1 MVICNI
7 RRLYAGDI
15 GVNTSILLVHEY
27 CKDREMTTSILTQK
41 MMCIIFLILLIQ
53 QYNTPNYVLSWT
65 TSRVGTSS
73 RYSHLSLRQHS
84 LKNKPSSL
92 LYMKQ
97 HENDDIKEK
106 YINLAKEAYN
116 KYYSKDKTS
125 TTSDEE
131 YLKLAQDA
139 WIESSSGDSDV
150 SKVATKLESTEDST
164 SSSKPFFATTKP
176 KTDENKA
183 TTNGERKDDASL
195 RDVVVNDDK
204 ISEEIG
210 TNSTQSFVDILT
222 SFLKNNN
229 EEKKEET
236 KQSDSGNFV
245 SNWGRI
251 LFGTNE
257 SPDLDEENIPY
268 GLRTESFK
276 ASDVVEKVPIEPTTD
291 NKEIVKDEL
300 ALQKKVT
307 PEKKP
312 VEPSTRSQ
320 PVIILKRKT
329 SNNDEDDS
337 TNKKDT
343 KRLVRV
349 DNGRGYSLVNDPLS
363 LASFFGN
370 DIAKESEVED
380 EADVISSVEDIDT
393 ALNDE
398 IKDALHAAEIHQAIT
413 EGMTAEEA
421 EQVRKRRQ
429 STVGSSSSNTPP
441 TPLAIEDGQGTAED
455 AEAVRRQRLKS
466 ADEVARELKLM
477 ASTKKEESSTANS
490 KSLPNDTLEKVSL
503 KEIRRSTIP
512 KVSQAEV
519 PIEETQPPISLS
531 SEMNAIVSKATS
543 FLKGFG
549 GETKTSTEEN
559 RADRQSSKAPP
570 VAVERIPKEPIIKVD
585 TPKKSIAMNRMKDK
599 GQKGNRGIRKSKQLD
614 VKSNTS
620 SVKDSYKALGD
631 EISNALRAAE
641 QGVYQIKEGMTAE
654 EAEQVRKARVSG
666 SLVDSVPSNPIPVTI
681 EDGQNTA
688 EDAEAVRNAR
698 LKSADKFA
706 KELKVV
712 AAKGAD
718 TTDRSDTL
726 NTSSIK
732 GTISNKATNIPPIK
746 GQSSAGSLPQVPQKA
761 ITKNVQLLKKMEK
774 GVLGTLKSKGLVSKD
789 AFPLAAKSTISSI
802 PSQTP
807 LKISASSRMKG
818 DENKKQF
825 GSLKGSNLNGLKK
838 KQGLA
843 ANNLKQPAFGKTPL
857 PFTKK
862 TPDSFKGGK
871 KSLDRAF
878 STSIPTSK
886 GNAKETTGK
895 KSPTVSFGLKNSPL
909 MKGQDKSNSAT
920 SSKMTGK
927 VAVAND
933 STTKQKPNFPPPLN
947 VVKDDLRKGFS
958 VPPKTNDAKSSE
970 SIPENITKDQSRLK
984 PLKGSATS
992 FGGTTA
998 VPNSKFKGS
1007 TLGDLKGE
1015 KSSEPFSKTPL
1026 SGPMKESFSGQKAKN
1041 TLTSPPAATLDNTP
1055 TIEDEEDILLVSEE
1069 EVERADSDLSAGDN
1083 QFSAIAD
1090 GDEVKVP
1097 PAETTPQALPV
1108 SQEEPPP
1115 YIELESNEVLLT
1127 DSEYTWLLEEPTY
1140 FPFLHVGRRIRSS
1153 KYGTTHEGLLVFSNE
1168 GNGYYR
1174 ATPCIAKRPWS
1185 IKELSAM
1192 VPTKVQI
1199 LEKGEQYDETDM
1211 MSPESYELD
1220 ALSATLRQYYEVETS
1235 LSQKFDKKR
1244 TLQQKIRQQK
1254 LQDEK
1259 QNGGLVTE
1267 EDIDDPAMVQ
1277 MLIRIYPDDG
1287 SGGPNDDDVL
1297 PEYGSVGLDI
1307 WGKQLGD
1314 GSHEWLV
1321 FEGKVDTEIT
1331 LQDAHQMDDGT
1342 VHRLRGIQR
1351 MLNLPEAF
1359 TFGDTLDHIFR
1370 SLLED
1375 LVFLS
1380 SCNVVHRDLQPK
1392 NILCDGTNQRLVI
1405 TNFGNAVD
1413 LDREFCVS
1421 VILSLYFHTLILS
1434 LCFESCIATLNIFSP
1449 SPWT

>member
-1 MVICNI
+1 M
-7 RRLYAGDI
+7 
-15 GVNTSILLVHEY
+15 
-27 CKDREMTTSILTQK
+27 LTQK

-65 TSRVGTSS
+65 ANRVGISN
-73 RYSHLSLRQHS
+73 HHHSLIRQHS
-84 LKNKPSSL
+84 IRSRPSSL

-97 HENDDIKEK
+97 HENDDMKEK
-106 YINLAKEAYN
+106 YIKLAQEAYN

-131 YLKLAQDA
+131 YLKLAQNA
-139 WIESSSGDSDV
+139 WIESSSGNGDV
-150 SKVATKLESTEDST
+150 SKVATKPIESVEDST
-164 SSSKPFFATTKP
+164 SSKPFFATTKA
-176 KTDENKA
+176 KTDEKK
-183 TTNGERKDDASL
+183 TTINGEKKDDTSFGDIA
-195 RDVVVNDDK
+195 VTGNNIN
-204 ISEEIG
+204 ISKD
-210 TNSTQSFVDILT
+210 TKTTSTQNEKNGSVVDILT

-229 EEKKEET
+229 EEKKKET
-236 KQSDSGNFV
+236 KQSDSGNFISV
-245 SNWGRI
+245 WGRI
-251 LFGTNE
+251 LFGAKESSDINNE
-257 SPDLDEENIPY
+257 EIIPY
-268 GLRTESFK
+268 GLRAQSFK

-291 NKEIVKDEL
+291 NKEIVEVDES
-300 ALQKKVT
+300 AQKKVN

-312 VEPSTRSQ
+312 VEPSTKSQ
-320 PVIILKRKT
+320 PVMILKRKT
-329 SNNDEDDS
+329 SNDDEDDS
-337 TNKKDT
+337 KNKKDI

-363 LASFFGN
+363 LASFFGK
-370 DIAKESEVED
+370 DIVKEVEEK
-380 EADVISSVEDIDT
+380 EADVISSVEDIDE

-398 IKDALHAAEIHQAIT
+398 IVDALHAVEIHHAIT

-429 STVGSSSSNTPP
+429 PTVGSSSSNTPP

-512 KVSQAEV
+512 KVSQAEI

-531 SEMNAIVSKATS
+531 SEMNDIVNKATS

-599 GQKGNRGIRKSKQLD
+599 GQKGNRGINKSKEVN
-614 VKSNTS
+614 VKSNKS
-620 SVKDSYKALGD
+620 SVKYSYKALGD
-631 EISNALRAAE
+631 EISNAFRAAE
-641 QGVYQIKEGMTAE
+641 QGIYHVKEGMTAE

-666 SLVDSVPSNPIPVTI
+666 LTVDSTKTESTPVAI
-681 EDGQNTA
+681 EDGMTA

-698 LKSADKFA
+698 LKSADIVA
-706 KELKVV
+706 KAV

-718 TTDRSDTL
+718 TANRSDILDTP
-726 NTSSIK
+726 SIK
-732 GTISNKATNIPPIK
+732 GTISNKDTSIPSIK
-746 GQSSAGSLPQVPQKA
+746 GQSSVGSLPQVPQKA
-761 ITKNVQLLKKMEK
+761 ITKNVQPLKKMDK

-789 AFPLAAKSTISSI
+789 AATLAAAKTTISSSPLSSI
-802 PSQTP
+802 PNQLSAT
-807 LKISASSRMKG
+807 ASSSMKG
-818 DENKKQF
+818 EENKKQF

-838 KQGLA
+838 KDQGLVG
-843 ANNLKQPAFGKTPL
+843 LKDKRPLFGKTSL
-857 PFTKK
+857 PFMKK
-862 TPDSFKGGK
+862 TPNSFKGGK
-871 KSLDRAF
+871 KSLDSAF

-886 GNAKETTGK
+886 GGVEEKTDK
-895 KSPTVSFGLKNSPL
+895 KSPTVSFGLKKSPL
-909 MKGQDKSNSAT
+909 MKGQNKSDSTT
-920 SSKMTGK
+920 SSKMTEK
-927 VAVAND
+927 VAIAND
-933 STTKQKPNFPPPLN
+933 STPKQTPSFPAPLN
-947 VVKDDLRKGFS
+947 VVKDDLRQGFS
-958 VPPKTNDAKSSE
+958 MPSSKTTEDLASSDGT
-970 SIPENITKDQSRLK
+970 PETITKDQSRLK
-984 PLKGSATS
+984 PLKGSTS
-992 FGGTTA
+992 FGEGGL
-998 VPNSKFKGS
+998 PNSKFKGS
-1007 TLGDLKGE
+1007 TFGELKDK
-1015 KSSEPFSKTPL
+1015 KSSDSFSKTPL
-1026 SGPMKESFSGQKAKN
+1026 TVPMKESFSGQKAKN
-1041 TLTSPPAATLDNTP
+1041 TILTPPPVATLDNPP
-1055 TIEDEEDILLVSEE
+1055 TIEDEDYVLSVSEE
-1069 EVERADSDLSAGDN
+1069 VIDQPTA
-1083 QFSAIAD
+1083 
-1090 GDEVKVP
+1090 
-1097 PAETTPQALPV
+1097 TTPQAVPV
-1108 SQEEPPP
+1108 NQAAPPP
-1115 YIELESNEVLLT
+1115 HIELESNEVLLT
-1127 DSEYTWLLEEPTY
+1127 DSEYAWLLEEPTY

-1153 KYGTTHEGLLVFSNE
+1153 KYGTTHEGLLVLSKE

-1192 VPTKVQI
+1192 VPTKVQS
-1199 LEKGEQYDETDM
+1199 LEEGRQYDEEDTKP
-1211 MSPESYELD
+1211 PESYELD

-1235 LSQKFDKKR
+1235 LSQKFNKKR

-1259 QNGGLVTE
+1259 QNGGLVSD
-1267 EDIDDPAMVQ
+1267 EDNDAAMVQ

-1297 PEYGSVGLDI
+1297 PEYGITGLDI

-1321 FEGKVDTEIT
+1321 FEGNVDTDIT

-1342 VHRLRGIQR
+1342 IHRLHGIQR
-1351 MLNLPEAF
+1351 MLNLSEAF
-1359 TFGDTLDHIFR
+1359 SFGDTLDHIFR

-1421 VILSLYFHTLILS
+1421 VSQSLYFQHSSLLFFRIIYCHTTPQPLALDSRMIALSFIIQAVLLI
-1434 LCFESCIATLNIFSP
+1434 P
-1449 SPWT
+1449 SQLMYFQ